1 MKIIDGKSTSLAIQ
15 QELADQVDII
25 KENGG
30 KIPHLAAVLVGDD
43 GASQTYVNAKVKA
56 CERVGFASTL
66 IKLSPSISEEEL
78 LDEIQ
83 KLNANDDIDGFIVQL
98 PLPDHIDETK
108 ITLAISPSK
117 DVDGFHPQN
126 VGRMNLGLP
135 TYLPATPNGVLE
147 LIKRYEIETSGKNC
161 VVIGRSHIVG
171 SPMSILMG
179 KKDYPG
185 NATVT
190 LVHSRTKDVKAITKQ
205 ADILIVA
212 LGVPEFVTA
221 DMVKENAVVIDV
233 GIHRIEDPTAK
244 RGFRLKGDVKFDE
257 VSAKCSFITP
267 VPGGVGPMT
276 IASLLMNTLKAV
288 KNIYE

>member
-147 LIKRYEIETSGKNC
+147 LIKRYEIETK
-161 VVIGRSHIVG
+161 I
-171 SPMSILMG
+171 
-179 KKDYPG
+179 
-185 NATVT
+185 
-190 LVHSRTKDVKAITKQ
+190 
-205 ADILIVA
+205 
-212 LGVPEFVTA
+212 
-221 DMVKENAVVIDV
+221 
-233 GIHRIEDPTAK
+233 
-244 RGFRLKGDVKFDE
+244 
-257 VSAKCSFITP
+257 
-267 VPGGVGPMT
+267 
-276 IASLLMNTLKAV
+276 
-288 KNIYE
+288 